1 MNTSTNI
8 PAHIPD
14 SLVFEFDYLKETD
27 DVSCPF
33 HVYTGLS
40 ERGAPDFFYT
50 PSYGGHWV
58 AGNFELIREIYRD
71 HERFTTLPTMSI
83 PPVEGMRLMAPLQIE
98 PPDHQKYRRVLSPL
112 FTPAAALRMD
122 VEIRRP
128 VVQLIDAFADNG
140 KCDFVRDFARYLPG
154 QVFLSLMDLP
164 PERREEFIGWAD
176 DVLSGD
182 EEVQVRAAQNITQVI
197 TDFVDHKTAVPGED
211 IISTMVEARSEEGE
225 RLFNRDE
232 MINTGC
238 FLFLAG
244 LDTVLNTLSFSWR
257 FLAENPDQVKKLVEY
272 PDTIPDGVEEL
283 LRLFSVV
290 NGSRRVREDCE
301 FNGVSLKK
309 GEAILT
315 PISAA
320 NLDESVFE
328 NPYEFEPG
336 REANIHLSFG
346 AGIHRCLGS
355 NLARIEIKISLE
367 EWLKRIP
374 EFSIAGGEKIKA
386 VAGITM
392 GLKSLPLV
400 W

>member
-1 MNTSTNI
+1 
-8 PAHIPD
+8 
-14 SLVFEFDYLKETD
+14 
-27 DVSCPF
+27 
-33 HVYTGLS
+33 
-40 ERGAPDFFYT
+40 
-50 PSYGGHWV
+50 
-58 AGNFELIREIYRD
+58 
-71 HERFTTLPTMSI
+71 
-83 PPVEGMRLMAPLQIE
+83 
-98 PPDHQKYRRVLSPL
+98 
-112 FTPAAALRMD
+112 MD

-197 TDFVDHKTAVPGED
+197 TDFVDHKMAVPGED
-211 IISTMVEARSEEGE
+211 IISTMVEASSEEGE

>member
-1 MNTSTNI
+1 MNTPTNI

-14 SLVFEFDYLKETD
+14 NLVFEFDYLKETD
-27 DVSCPF
+27 DVISPF
-33 HVYTGLS
+33 QVYTGLGD
-40 ERGAPDFFYT
+40 RGAPDFFYT
-50 PSYGGHWV
+50 TSYGGHWV
-58 AGNFELIREIYRD
+58 ARNFKLIRDIYRD

-98 PPDHQKYRRVLSPL
+98 PPDHQKYRRVLGPL
-112 FTPAAALRMD
+112 FTPAAILRMD
-122 VEIRRP
+122 GGIRRS
-128 VVQLIDAFADNG
+128 VVQLIDTFADNG
-140 KCDFVRDFARYLPG
+140 KCDFVRDFAKHLPG
-154 QVFLSLMDLP
+154 QVFLSLMTLSQD
-164 PERREEFIGWAD
+164 RREEFIGWAD

-182 EEVQVRAAQNITQVI
+182 EDVQVRAAQNITQVI
-197 TDFVDHKTAVPGED
+197 TDFVDHKISAPGED
-211 IISTMVEARSEEGE
+211 VISTMVKARSEEGE

-232 MINTGC
+232 IIDTGC
-238 FLFLAG
+238 FLFLGG

-257 FLAENPDQVKKLVEY
+257 FLAENPEQVKKLVEN

-283 LRLFSVV
+283 LRLFSVI
-290 NGSRRVREDCE
+290 NGSRLVREDCE

-315 PISAA
+315 PISTA

-328 NPYEFEPG
+328 NPYEFDPG

-374 EFSIAGGEKIKA
+374 EFSIAGGEQIRTA
-386 VAGITM
+386 TGITM